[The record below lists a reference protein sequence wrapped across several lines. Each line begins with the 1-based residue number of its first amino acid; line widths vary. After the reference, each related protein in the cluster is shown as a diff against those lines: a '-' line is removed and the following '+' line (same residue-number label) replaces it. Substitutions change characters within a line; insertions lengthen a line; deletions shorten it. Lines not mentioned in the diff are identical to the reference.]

1 MQQALQLPVATL
13 SVHYPKDRRRPDPHH
28 PRSWSFKIV
37 NRSQNKEFDH
47 DCVNIPVSPI
57 RPGYRLRS
65 WIRVENVLAYRR
77 MDILLRLPLSC
88 SMCCRNLVDMGVSRC
103 PGTSLPHAVWVRS
116 ASMAN
121 PTAISDQVE
130 IVQSD
135 THSFVTYVDTLKTT
149 YIHRMHD
156 DHR

>member
-1 MQQALQLPVATL
+1 MRNGVTDFESVQDRSGTYNAASLQNFSGSDALGAL
-13 SVHYPKDRRRPDPHH
+13 SEGIDDVLDLRHH

-37 NRSQNKEFDH
+37 NRSQNKVDH

-88 SMCCRNLVDMGVSRC
+88 SMCCRNLCRHGCLRC
-103 PGTSLPHAVWVRS
+103 PVTGTSLPHAVWVRS
-116 ASMAN
+116 ASW
-121 PTAISDQVE
+121 PTTADE
-130 IVQSD
+130 A
-135 THSFVTYVDTLKTT
+135 T
-149 YIHRMHD
+149 R
-156 DHR
+156 

>member
-1 MQQALQLPVATL
+1 MGSMSNEQRVTIPMRNGVTDFGGAFKTDLEPTMQQACKTSPVATL
-13 SVHYPKDRRRPDPHH
+13 SVHYPKGSTIDLKAP

-88 SMCCRNLVDMGVSRC
+88 SMCCRNLVDMGVY
-103 PGTSLPHAVWVRS
+103 VVR
-116 ASMAN
+116 
-121 PTAISDQVE
+121 
-130 IVQSD
+130 
-135 THSFVTYVDTLKTT
+135 
-149 YIHRMHD
+149 
-156 DHR
+156 